1 MTDKIKGIR
10 PDVVMSE
17 GKQHLLDTLAQAFDD
32 FSADGKEP
40 VALVFALVTESG
52 GCKTGYH
59 TLSAIDGR
67 NALHVARGIQC
78 LNIDQH
84 LWDGAHRP

>member
-1 MTDKIKGIR
+1 MSDHKIKCIR
-10 PDVVMSE
+10 PGVVMSE
-17 GKQHLLDTLAQAFDD
+17 GKQHLLDTIAQAYDD
-32 FSADGKEP
+32 LAEQSEP
-40 VALVFALVTESG
+40 VALVFALVTDSG
-52 GCKTGYH
+52 GCRTGYH

-84 LWDGAHRP
+84 LWDGAHR

>member
-1 MTDKIKGIR
+1 MLAN
-10 PDVVMSE
+10 
-17 GKQHLLDTLAQAFDD
+17 LLHWCSRSLLSQALLGR
-32 FSADGKEP
+32 AI
-40 VALVFALVTESG
+40 
-52 GCKTGYH
+52 

-84 LWDGAHRP
+84 LWDGAFR